1 MNSQIEEIVEVLEM
15 ILEDTTIP
23 FKVDNK
29 LKEIVIDLKNEN
41 LSSETL
47 MKIQDDLEM
56 MSAASNL
63 DDFSRNEIIN
73 VVTLIETIYNS

>member
-1 MNSQIEEIVEVLEM
+1 MNAQIEEIVEVLEM
-15 ILEDTTIP
+15 ILEDSLP
-23 FKVDNK
+23 FKVDTK
-29 LKEIVIDLKNEN
+29 LKEIVLDLKNEN

-56 MSAASNL
+56 ISATSNL

>member
-15 ILEDTTIP
+15 ILEDSLP
-23 FKVDNK
+23 YKVDTK
-29 LKEIVIDLKNEN
+29 LTEIVRDLKKEE
-41 LSSETL
+41 LPSDTL
-47 MKIQDDLEM
+47 MRIQDDLEM
-56 MSAASNL
+56 ISATSNL